1 MGPRIVT
8 TFMATVILLTF
19 ILGDS
24 LSSNEAMVRTIS
36 KGETISFLA
45 IKIYGF
51 YNEEIALLIAD
62 ANPKIGDLNRV
73 QAGDK
78 IVFPQLVDSK
88 DKPYCLRT
96 SASLAVV
103 TYLSGKSF
111 LLKSKEKEWKSLDAN
126 TILTPGDKL
135 KTGKGALV
143 ELVVNHTDVMR
154 LSSNTELLIER
165 LADKTGGPESSFRI
179 SVGKFW
185 AKIKSYV
192 ERSGKFEVGFPTAVA
207 AVRGTVFRMD
217 ALPDSITEIFVY
229 KGSVEVG
236 GPQWAPDYGKPRKWS
251 APKQVEGPKEVP
263 LEEWTE
269 IVRAQQKLIIG
280 PKGVISKNKFNLSA
294 DKKDDWVAFN
304 LKRDAILNDSKSGQK

>member
-1 MGPRIVT
+1 
-8 TFMATVILLTF
+8 MAKSVISPTVGFFGALILMAIANASDNGARLTF
-19 ILGDS
+19 YIGDVSSRQVSSETWSVAKLNQEMIEGSEVNTGDESRAELTLLEKSVIRVGENTHYIFTSYSVADSSNNVEAS
-24 LSSNEAMVRTIS
+24 LS
-36 KGETISFLA
+36 KGRLW
-45 IKIYGF
+45 
-51 YNEEIALLIAD
+51 
-62 ANPKIGDLNRV
+62 ANIQKM
-73 QAGDK
+73 
-78 IVFPQLVDSK
+78 
-88 DKPYCLRT
+88 
-96 SASLAVV
+96 
-103 TYLSGKSF
+103 
-111 LLKSKEKEWKSLDAN
+111 
-126 TILTPGDKL
+126 
-135 KTGKGALV
+135 TGKENKFSA
-143 ELVVNHTDVMR
+143 
-154 LSSNTELLIER
+154 
-165 LADKTGGPESSFRI
+165 KT
-179 SVGKFW
+179 
-185 AKIKSYV
+185 A
-192 ERSGKFEVGFPTAVA
+192 TAVA

>member
-1 MGPRIVT
+1 
-8 TFMATVILLTF
+8 MATVILLTF

-207 AVRGTVFRMD
+207 AVQGTVYQAELM
-217 ALPDSITEIFVY
+217 ADSTANIKVY
-229 KGSVEVG
+229 RGEVKVAAKPVEGQESATTGSKI
-236 GPQWAPDYGKPRKWS
+236 GPPRQVS
-251 APKQVEGPKEVP
+251 GPKQVSMQQWVK
-263 LEEWTE
+263 
-269 IVRAQQKLIIG
+269 IVREMQQFSFG
-280 PKGVISKNKFNLSA
+280 PGKPPGDPESFTEQWLGNWEKFNQE
-294 DKKDDWVAFN
+294 
-304 LKRDAILNDSKSGQK
+304 RDALFNDGSANR

>member
-88 DKPYCLRT
+88 DKP
-96 SASLAVV
+96 
-103 TYLSGKSF
+103 
-111 LLKSKEKEWKSLDAN
+111 
-126 TILTPGDKL
+126 
-135 KTGKGALV
+135 
-143 ELVVNHTDVMR
+143 
-154 LSSNTELLIER
+154 
-165 LADKTGGPESSFRI
+165 
-179 SVGKFW
+179 
-185 AKIKSYV
+185 
-192 ERSGKFEVGFPTAVA
+192 
-207 AVRGTVFRMD
+207 
-217 ALPDSITEIFVY
+217 
-229 KGSVEVG
+229 
-236 GPQWAPDYGKPRKWS
+236 
-251 APKQVEGPKEVP
+251 
-263 LEEWTE
+263 
-269 IVRAQQKLIIG
+269 
-280 PKGVISKNKFNLSA
+280 
-294 DKKDDWVAFN
+294 
-304 LKRDAILNDSKSGQK
+304 